1 MHKSVVILG
10 ASGFAREI
18 ADVLRDIGEDGGVG
32 ILGFA
37 DIDGSNKGEMLNGI
51 EILGTL
57 ADVPAT
63 EGIVAFPGAGE
74 IGPRKRQ
81 VQEMFDRGLGT
92 LTIVH
97 PSVIMS
103 PFVTLGEGTIVTA
116 GCILT
121 NNITVGDWVILNLG
135 VTVGHDVAIGDHCV
149 LSPGV
154 HVSGW
159 VTLEDECYIGTG
171 AILLPRVTVHE
182 GAVVGAG
189 AVVTRDV
196 EAGAVVVGIPA
207 RPR

>member
-10 ASGFAREI
+10 ASGFAREVV
-18 ADVLRDIGEDGGVG
+18 DVLRDIGEASGVR

-37 DIDGSNKGEMLNGI
+37 DIDDSRKGEILNGV
-51 EILGTL
+51 EIMGTL
-57 ADVPAT
+57 ADVPVT
-63 EGIVAFPGAGE
+63 DGLVAFPGAGE

-81 VQEMFDRGLGT
+81 VKEMLDRGLGT

-103 PFVTLGEGTIVTA
+103 SYVTLGEGTIVTA

-121 NNITVGDWVILNLG
+121 NSITVGDYVILNLG
-135 VTVGHDVAIGDHCV
+135 VTVGHDASIGSHCV

-159 VTLEDECYIGTG
+159 VTIEDECYIGTG
-171 AILLPRVTVHE
+171 AVLLPKVTVHR

-189 AVVTRDV
+189 AVVSRDV